1 MPIILRRIMIVL
13 STTLLTV
20 QVFFMPISTVYAETT
35 SSQQAE
41 KEIVT
46 DVVDK
51 DSLDS
56 KGQSLEGGNFL
67 EIDSDDYM
75 ETLSSA
81 EDFESSTSS
90 DEAVNIENDSSDYLV
105 ESGRENL
112 IFTIDEDNIKQVAAN
127 TSFEIKVSTNQ
138 EINRFRLI
146 LPASAKFSI
155 AHSYSTKVQ
164 ELSDRSI
171 IWLIETETVSRNFSI
186 QLEFSESGQFA
197 IEDENGEINADILY
211 VETGEISTRNARIN
225 INVGTWALFIAVWN
239 NQAYTQ
245 MNLLNE
251 ITSTGTGN
259 LNRPSGDLLITNN
272 YVSSGVAITGRNVPL
287 TWRNGTISLHSI
299 FLNDFQIVGADL
311 VITNNSRVSTP
322 AGVTWSLTGTL
333 TATGFGQE
341 NLYNNGYLT
350 VENLIVN
357 NGWIT
362 TNFPIRVNNT
372 TSLQNQFYIRSGDR
386 ASPALETRSLVKS
399 TSNGFA
405 VWDLGS
411 PNNPNSNA
419 EPASRF
425 WRTLTFTLQNNTIVN
440 SSQETFNDET
450 FQLSNSNKISSAYQG
465 TPAVPEEEK
474 EGVVNVVYESEN
486 GEILDTDMVT
496 GEIGSEYRI
505 EPKEFE
511 GYRLIEEPENASGI
525 FSEEEITVTFVYAE
539 VLDDSSVPPVDPLDP
554 EVEVDPE
561 NKPDL
566 PENQG
571 LLSIDYVS
579 QYNFGTQAISAHDQ
593 TYYAMPQRLLN
604 EDGTVNETEERPNY
618 VQISD
623 RRSENE
629 RNGWQLAVTQKE
641 QFKDQ
646 EENEL
651 EGARLNLSNQ
661 QLVTVQ
667 GGQSPSLQA
676 VNPLTL
682 VPGNKRTLIRAEGTE
697 GTGTWI
703 YRFGDSETAGESV
716 TLNVPKGT
724 NPEATTYSTTLVWE
738 LSAVPDN

>member
-20 QVFFMPISTVYAETT
+20 QVFFMPISIVYAGTT

-56 KGQSLEGGNFL
+56 KDQLLEGGNFL

-75 ETLSSA
+75 ETVSST

-90 DEAVNIENDSSDYLV
+90 DEAINTENDSSDYLV

-186 QLEFSESGQFA
+186 QLEFSESGQFS

-239 NQAYTQ
+239 NQAYTR
-245 MNLLNE
+245 MNLLNT
-251 ITSTGTGN
+251 INSTGTGN

-272 YVSSGVAITGRNVPL
+272 SASMNVEINASNLSLNWTNGVITLQRINL
-287 TWRNGTISLHSI
+287 TSV
-299 FLNDFQIVGADL
+299 QIVGADL
-311 VITNNSRVSTP
+311 AITNSSTVRTTHS
-322 AGVTWSLTGTL
+322 VTSSLTGTL
-333 TATGFGQE
+333 TIRDAGGTSE
-341 NLYNNGYLT
+341 NLISYGYLT
-350 VENLIVN
+350 VENLSIN
-357 NGWIT
+357 NGRIAT
-362 TNFPIRVNNT
+362 QYPIRVNNT
-372 TSLQNQFYIRSGDR
+372 TSVDNHFYIRSDNWD
-386 ASPALETRSLVKS
+386 SPALETRSLVKS

-411 PNNPNSNA
+411 PNAIHDNHLAN
-419 EPASRF
+419 RF

-450 FQLSNSNKISSAYQG
+450 FQLSNSNKISSAYRG

-571 LLSIDYVS
+571 LLSIDFVS
-579 QYNFGTQAISAHDQ
+579 QYNFGIQAISAHDQ
-593 TYYAMPQRLLN
+593 TYYAQPQRLLN

-623 RRSENE
+623 RRSETE
-629 RNGWQLAVTQKE
+629 RNGWELAVTQKE
-641 QFKDQ
+641 QFKG
-646 EENEL
+646 ENNQVL
-651 EGARLNLSNQ
+651 NGASLSLSNQ
-661 QLVTVQ
+661 QVITAQ
-667 GGQSPSLQA
+667 GGTAPGLQSVPCE
-676 VNPLTL
+676 L
-682 VPGNKRTLIRAEGTE
+682 VPGNRRTLLKAQGNE

-716 TLNVPKGT
+716 ILNVPKGAT
-724 NPEATTYSTTLVWE
+724 PEATTYSTTLVWE